1 MMEKLHFRSYRPQTE
16 RFKPLAVSPAKKDV
30 IETEIRQAM
39 EKIVSSFNV
48 EQVLNYVAPE
58 SANSDL
64 KRNLRKKLG
73 KLDLK
78 TQRAFEE
85 LIWQQKLTDH
95 RPT

>member
-1 MMEKLHFRSYRPQTE
+1 MMEKLHFRNYRPQTE
-16 RFKPLAVSPAKKDV
+16 CFKPLIISPAEKDD
-30 IETEIRQAM
+30 IENEIRQAM

-48 EQVLNYVAPE
+48 EQVLNNVAPE

-64 KRNLRKKLG
+64 KRNLQRKLG

-95 RPT
+95 RPV